1 MRVLVADNEK
11 DFNKIITERLIEDG
25 YSVDSYFDGED
36 IIEAFNQNEYDAL
49 IIDTK
54 LPKINGYE
62 VLKQLRNKGISTP
75 VMLMS
80 ATASNE
86 DYSKGLDS
94 GANEFISKPFAYRQM
109 ISKMQGMMKSSFGKY
124 DNIIQV
130 SDLILNLDMN
140 SVFRAGQAITLTA
153 NEYILLEY
161 LMINANKVLEKEK
174 IEEQIWY
181 FDYNDEE
188 NVLEIYMN
196 RLINKIDKDHEEK
209 LIHKICNGG
218 YMLKVDKEDDK

>member
-209 LIHKICNGG
+209 LIHKIGNGG
-218 YMLKVDKEDDK
+218 YMLKGDQEDDK